1 MTNKKGFLFLISII
15 FVGISGCNQKPNCQI
30 EIKDIKVSF
39 IKGYLE
45 RSSKI
50 DCSAF
55 PDGIAPNRIIDS
67 TITNEDALDEII
79 NHLRDLKS
87 IDGYSS
93 PDVRIKCIIEFSN
106 KKTKI
111 LCLGDLGGIMYD
123 GKVMEDNFE
132 MAFLIKKNSGYYN
145 YFPRK
150 YLPLFSELK
159 DSSRLNEIIIKNILP
174 SEQLHRVES
183 DTGLVE
189 ISF

>member
-1 MTNKKGFLFLISII
+1 MTTKKVFLFLISII
-15 FVGISGCNQKPNCQI
+15 FMGINGCKQKPNGQI
-30 EIKDIKVSF
+30 EIKEIKVSF

-50 DCSAF
+50 DCSTF
-55 PDGIAPNRIIDS
+55 PDGVTPKRIIDS
-67 TITNEDALDEII
+67 TISSEIVLNEII
-79 NHLRDLKS
+79 NQLSDLKS
-87 IDGYSS
+87 IGGYSS

-123 GKVMEDNFE
+123 DQVMEDNFAL
-132 MAFLIKKNSGYYN
+132 AFLIKKNSGYYN
-145 YFPRK
+145 YFPK
-150 YLPLFSELK
+150 KHLPFFTELK
-159 DSSRLNEIIIKNILP
+159 DSLRLKEILTKNILP
-174 SEQLHRVES
+174 AEQLNRVES